1 MGVPRLHAKGC
12 TAAKAKEISLSIGG
26 LVGRR
31 PNSIDYGE
39 LLTYKVIAIE

>member
-12 TAAKAKEISLSIGG
+12 AATEAKERSLSIGG

-39 LLTYKVIAIE
+39 LLTYKVMAIE